1 VGSNTPLMN
10 QYLSIKKK
18 YSDCLLFFRLG
29 DFYELFGEDAVKA
42 AKELDIVLTSRG
54 VGKDEKVPMCGVPY
68 HAAENYLNRL
78 LEKGYKVA
86 ICEQLE
92 EAKPGKGI
100 VKRDVVRIA
109 TPGTV
114 LNPAYLDQSN
124 NNYILSLYQKKD
136 NIGCAWSDISTG
148 EFQIAQFSGSEGIEY
163 LVDLVNR
170 LQPTEC
176 IVAKGQL
183 TVFQSLLKDRWD
195 QEVLYT
201 EVDQAAENLLIEH
214 FGQENMVG
222 LNQNAMKEGLAAAAN
237 LLVYLQGTQKTD
249 KLPFRKLEV
258 YTPGSHM
265 YLDAMTIRNLE
276 LFITL
281 RDGKKEG
288 SLLWALDRTL
298 TGMGTRLL
306 RRWLGM
312 PLLDVAEIEERQESV
327 EELAENYFLR
337 KDVRDQLNSVYDLE
351 RIISRIDWLVAN
363 PRDLL
368 ALANSLSVIPHLKE
382 CLKKAKSKLLQK
394 LGKMLDPI
402 SELQQLIF
410 HALVDDPPVNPKNG
424 GVIRSGYNSEIDR
437 LREMIDQGE
446 NWIKKLEQEER
457 KRTGIKSLKIGFNK
471 VFGYYIEVTKPN
483 LHLVPDNYI
492 RKQTLT
498 QGERFFTQE
507 LKEQEANFLGATE
520 RLQELEYQLFLE
532 ILEQAQAVA
541 ERVRK
546 NAQLIAQIDCLAS
559 FAETAARYNYVRPK
573 INKSGI
579 ISIKNGRHPVLEQLM
594 PEGSFVPNSI
604 HIGEEDNR
612 IHILTGPNMAGKS
625 TYMRQMAELILM
637 AQCGSMI
644 PAEEAE
650 IGIAERIF
658 VRAGALDDLG
668 KGQSTFMMEMNEVS
682 YILQH
687 ATKDSFIVLDEVG
700 RGTGTFDGLGIA
712 WAIVEYLHDHIKPRV
727 IFATHYHQ
735 LTQLA
740 EQLKGVVNYSVAVAE
755 KGADIVFLHRIIPG
769 GTDKSYGIQ
778 VARLANLPAEV
789 VERAREVAESLEA
802 KETKGDIKEKKKP
815 AVNQPV
821 QLVLFDEKSMIIQEL
836 RNLNLVQTTPL
847 EALNI
852 LSQWQQRL
860 MKENT
865 SSKPKGHQKR

>member
-1 VGSNTPLMN
+1 MGSNTPLMN
-10 QYLSIKKK
+10 QYLSIKKN
-18 YSDCLLFFRLG
+18 YPDCLLFFRLG

-54 VGKDEKVPMCGVPY
+54 VGKDAKVPMCGVPY

-100 VKRDVVRIA
+100 VKRDVVRVA

-148 EFQIAQFSGSEGIEY
+148 EFQIAQFSDAEGTEY

-183 TVFQSLLKDRWD
+183 AVFQSLLKDRWD
-195 QEVLYT
+195 KQVLYT
-201 EVDQAAENLLIEH
+201 EVDQAAEDLLLEQ

-312 PLLDVAEIEERQESV
+312 PLLNVAEIEERQESV
-327 EELAENYFLR
+327 QELAENYFLR
-337 KDVRDQLNSVYDLE
+337 KDVRDQLDKVYDLE
-351 RIISRIDWLVAN
+351 RIISRIDWLAAN

-382 CLKKAKSKLLQK
+382 SLTKANSKLLQK

-410 HALVDDPPVNPKNG
+410 RALVDDPPVNPKNG
-424 GVIRSGYNSEIDR
+424 GVIKSGYNSEIDR

-446 NWIKKLEQEER
+446 DWIKKLEQEER

-532 ILEQAQAVA
+532 ILEQTQAVA

-573 INKSGI
+573 INNSGI

-594 PEGSFVPNSI
+594 PEGSFVPNSM
-604 HIGEEDNR
+604 HIGDEDNR

-637 AQCGSMI
+637 AQCGSLI

-740 EQLKGVVNYSVAVAE
+740 DKLKGVVNYSVAVAE
-755 KGADIVFLHRIIPG
+755 KGTDIVFLHRIVPG

-789 VERAREVAESLEA
+789 VERAREIAESLEA
-802 KETKGDIKEKKKP
+802 KAKGELKEKKKTT
-815 AVNQPV
+815 VTQPV
-821 QLVLFDEKSMIIQEL
+821 QLVLFDERSTIIQEL
-836 RNLNLVQTTPL
+836 RSLNLVQTTPL

>member
-1 VGSNTPLMN
+1 MGSNTPLMN
-10 QYLSIKKK
+10 QYQSIKKK
-18 YSDCLLFFRLG
+18 YPDCLLFFRLG

-54 VGKDEKVPMCGVPY
+54 LGKDAKVPMCGVPY

-92 EAKPGKGI
+92 EAKPGRGI
-100 VKRDVVRIA
+100 VKRDVVRVA
-109 TPGTV
+109 TPGTI
-114 LNPAYLDQSN
+114 LNPEYLDQSN
-124 NNYILSLYQKKD
+124 NNYIISLYQKKD
-136 NIGCAWSDISTG
+136 NIGCAWSDISTA
-148 EFQIAQFSGSEGIEY
+148 EFQIAQFSDPEGTEY

-176 IVAKGQL
+176 IVANGQL
-183 TVFQSLLKDRWD
+183 PVFQSLLRDCWD
-195 QEVLYT
+195 KKVLYT
-201 EVDQAAENLLIEH
+201 EVDQAAEDHLTEQ

-249 KLPFRKLEV
+249 KLPFRKIEV

-306 RRWLGM
+306 RRWLGL
-312 PLLDVAEIEERQESV
+312 PLLDVAEIEKRQESV
-327 EELAENYFLR
+327 QELAENYFLR

-351 RIISRIDWLVAN
+351 RIISRIDWLAAT

-382 CLKKAKSKLLQK
+382 SLKQANSNLLQK
-394 LGKMLDPI
+394 LGNMLDPI
-402 SELQQLIF
+402 SELKQLIF
-410 HALVDDPPVNPKNG
+410 QALIDDPPVNPKNG
-424 GVIRSGYNSEIDR
+424 GVIRSGYNSEVDR

-446 NWIKKLEQEER
+446 DWIKRLELEER

-520 RLQELEYQLFLE
+520 GLQELEYQLFLE
-532 ILEQAQAVA
+532 ILDQAQAVA

-546 NAQLIAQIDCLAS
+546 NAQLMAQIDCLAS
-559 FAETAARYNYVRPK
+559 FAETAARYNYVRP
-573 INKSGI
+573 
-579 ISIKNGRHPVLEQLM
+579 R
-594 PEGSFVPNSI
+594 
-604 HIGEEDNR
+604 
-612 IHILTGPNMAGKS
+612 S
-625 TYMRQMAELILM
+625 T
-637 AQCGSMI
+637 
-644 PAEEAE
+644 
-650 IGIAERIF
+650 
-658 VRAGALDDLG
+658 
-668 KGQSTFMMEMNEVS
+668 
-682 YILQH
+682 
-687 ATKDSFIVLDEVG
+687 
-700 RGTGTFDGLGIA
+700 
-712 WAIVEYLHDHIKPRV
+712 
-727 IFATHYHQ
+727 
-735 LTQLA
+735 
-740 EQLKGVVNYSVAVAE
+740 
-755 KGADIVFLHRIIPG
+755 
-769 GTDKSYGIQ
+769 
-778 VARLANLPAEV
+778 
-789 VERAREVAESLEA
+789 
-802 KETKGDIKEKKKP
+802 
-815 AVNQPV
+815 
-821 QLVLFDEKSMIIQEL
+821 IQEL
-836 RNLNLVQTTPL
+836 
-847 EALNI
+847 
-852 LSQWQQRL
+852 
-860 MKENT
+860 
-865 SSKPKGHQKR
+865 